1 MLGEVGL
8 DLTKTVDE
16 VIGYISS
23 SFEAFV
29 VQGKRK
35 DYTVYLRQYQEV
47 GNPKKVVYSCT

>member
-16 VIGYISS
+16 AIGYISS